1 MIDLTEQQEQEM
13 IEKAKAGDPE
23 ANYRMSLWALE
34 QAMAEPD
41 EERWNRL
48 AAKCLVRAAEAGYAP
63 AKEKMDELLAQT
75 AEAQPAEPAPARPE
89 PAPVQPAQ
97 KAAEPVEASAPAQR
111 KSTANTPVPAK
122 KTAAAAVFA
131 SLGTKVKGAFS
142 GLRTKGNTARTAST
156 DGKKTGLFDF
166 NQWDDAK
173 WKKMQIVCIII
184 CALLALLILVMVIT
198 GHSKKNNPADEEVVI
213 PPANVAATPVP
224 PTPTPVPVA
233 YPADEVKA
241 EIAAADLTVFP
252 EEADYVTEATT
263 RTVTTNG
270 GPLNMRKGTNSDA
283 EWISSISSGTKVDV
297 YAFRNGWAL
306 VKVGSTWGWCSND
319 YLK

>member
-34 QAMAEPD
+34 QAMAEPE

-48 AAKCLVRAAEAGYAP
+48 AAKCLVKAAEAGYAP

-75 AEAQPAEPAPARPE
+75 QPVPRHEPAPAPSDRGAAEPAEE
-89 PAPVQPAQ
+89 PAPAPHRPDAD
-97 KAAEPVEASAPAQR
+97 ASAPAG
-111 KSTANTPVPAK
+111 TAS
-122 KTAAAAVFA
+122 AA
-131 SLGTKVKGAFS
+131 SAFS
-142 GLRTKGNTARTAST
+142 ALGAKAKNAFAKLGAKGRTARTESA

-166 NQWDDAK
+166 SRWDDAK
-173 WKKMQIVCIII
+173 WKRMQVICIVI
-184 CALLALLILVMVIT
+184 CVVLAILILVMVIT
-198 GHSKKNNPADEEVVI
+198 GRSKKDDAANEEVII
-213 PPANVAATPVP
+213 PPANVATTPVP
-224 PTPTPVPVA
+224 STSTPVPAA
-233 YPADEVKA
+233 YPDDAVKA

-252 EEADYVTEATT
+252 EDADYVTEATT
-263 RTVTTNG
+263 RTVSTNG
-270 GPLNMRKGTNSDA
+270 GPLNLRKGTNADA
-283 EWISSISSGTKVDV
+283 EWISSLSSGTTVDV

-306 VKVGSTWGWCSND
+306 VKTGGTWGWCSND

>member
-48 AAKCLVRAAEAGYAP
+48 AAKCLVRSAEAGYAP
-63 AKEKMDELLAQT
+63 AKEKMEELLAQT
-75 AEAQPAEPAPARPE
+75 AEAQPAEPTPARPE
-89 PAPVQPAQ
+89 PAPVPPAR
-97 KAAEPVEASAPAQR
+97 KAAEPSEASAPVQR
-111 KSTANTPVPAK
+111 KS
-122 KTAAAAVFA
+122 AAAVFA
-131 SLGTKVKGAFS
+131 SLGAKVKGAFS
-142 GLRTKGNTARTAST
+142 GLRAKGGNARAASP
-156 DGKKTGLFDF
+156 DGKKAGLFNF

-173 WKKMQIVCIII
+173 WKKMQLVCIII
-184 CALLALLILVMVIT
+184 CVLLAVLILVMVLS
-198 GHSKKNNPADEEVVI
+198 GRSKKNSAAEAEIVI
-213 PPANVAATPVP
+213 PPAAVAATPVP
-224 PTPTPVPVA
+224 STPTPTPVD
-233 YPADEVKA
+233 YPADDVKA

-252 EEADYVTEATT
+252 EEADFVTEVTT

-283 EWISSISSGTKVDV
+283 EWISSISSGTKLDV

-306 VKVGSTWGWCSND
+306 VKVGGTWGWCSND